1 MSKFATIINN
11 NVVWQ
16 IVNDMNSSSCPP
28 LRDYSF
34 GNHKNNNEE
43 TEDQIF
49 GDIFCLLVCTFSLAG
64 GWSSEIPDTG

>member
-43 TEDQIF
+43 TEEVALL
-49 GDIFCLLVCTFSLAG
+49 LLVILPTMAVYRFTK
-64 GWSSEIPDTG
+64 EKV